1 MVNLTNL
8 FKTIEKKGLTK
19 SQVAKDT
26 GISSGN
32 ISDWQSGR
40 SMPTAIKL
48 DVLADYLNVSV
59 DYLLGRTEEPNGYNN
74 ISNTDTTVNGTQ
86 ANIINNDR
94 NNDNFDEVKNILN
107 HLSTA
112 TKFRAIADIL
122 DLLEEKY
129 IKSEIE
135 AEPKINITY
144 SKIYADEGGITKK
157 ETPAGLPKISEFFD
171 D

>member
-1 MVNLTNL
+1 MSNAQIATRIKQICKEKNV
-8 FKTIEKKGLTK
+8 TISQLLEECKIRKSLIYDLEKRDYTP
-19 SQVAKDT
+19 SVT
-26 GISSGN
+26 IIN
-32 ISDWQSGR
+32 VI
-40 SMPTAIKL
+40 
-48 DVLADYLNVSV
+48 ADYLDVSV
-59 DYLLGRTEEPNGYNN
+59 DYLLGRTDEPNGYNN
-74 ISNTDTTVNGTQ
+74 ISSIDTTVNGTQ
-86 ANIINNDR
+86 ANIR
-94 NNDNFDEVKNILN
+94 NNDNFDDIKNILN

-112 TKFRAIADIL
+112 TRFRAIADIL

-144 SKIYADEGGITKK
+144 SKIYADEGGVTKK